1 MKIGFIAHDAKK
13 RLMQDFCVAYKSIL
27 EKHELYATGV
37 TGRLIEEATGLKVHK
52 FISGSVGGIEQFCA
66 QIDDNDLDLVIFLR
80 DPLHQKSH
88 EPTISSIVGSCDM
101 HNIPFATNLA
111 SAEIMILALDRG
123 DFEFREAYR

>member
-1 MKIGFIAHDAKK
+1 MKIGFIAHDTKK
-13 RLMQDFCVAYKSIL
+13 RLIQDFCVAYKSIL

-66 QIDDNDLDLVIFLR
+66 QIDDNELDLVIFLR
-80 DPLHQKSH
+80 DPFHRQSH
-88 EPTISSIVGSCDM
+88 EPTISSIAGSCDNY
-101 HNIPFATNLA
+101 NIPLATNLA
-111 SAEIMILALDRG
+111 SAELMILALDRG

>member
-1 MKIGFIAHDAKK
+1 MKIGLIAHDAKK
-13 RLMQDFCVAYKSIL
+13 RLMQDFCVAYKAIL

-66 QIDDNDLDLVIFLR
+66 QIDDNDIDLVIFLR
-80 DPLHQKSH
+80 DPMHQKSH
-88 EPTISSIVGSCDM
+88 EPTISSIVRSCDTY
-101 HNIPFATNLA
+101 NIPFATNLA
-111 SAEIMILALDRG
+111 SAELMVLALDRG